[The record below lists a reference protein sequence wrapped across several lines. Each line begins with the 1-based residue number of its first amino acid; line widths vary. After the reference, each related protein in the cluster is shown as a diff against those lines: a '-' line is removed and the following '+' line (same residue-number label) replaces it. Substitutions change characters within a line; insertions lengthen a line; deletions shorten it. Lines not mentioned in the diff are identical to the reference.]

1 LLGSSF
7 PIGRYLW
14 RSEALL
20 HQPAPGGSTTPK
32 LGDLAITE
40 NLTVH
45 VAGGCPNCGNP
56 ALLIPEEY
64 NDDTVVTCPECDYKA
79 RWKDVFGDEK
89 EI

>member
-1 LLGSSF
+1 MD
-7 PIGRYLW
+7 R
-14 RSEALL
+14 RV
-20 HQPAPGGSTTPK
+20 PK
-32 LGDLAITE
+32 LGDLAMTE

-64 NDDTVVTCPECDYKA
+64 NDDTIVTCPECDYKA